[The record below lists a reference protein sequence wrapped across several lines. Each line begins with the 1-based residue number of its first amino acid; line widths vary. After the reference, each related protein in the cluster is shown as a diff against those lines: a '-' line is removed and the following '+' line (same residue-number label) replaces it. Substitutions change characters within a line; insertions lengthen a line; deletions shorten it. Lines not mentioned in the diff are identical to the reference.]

1 MAMQMIPAAAGKIGV
16 NDLNESIKSSD
27 TPKRIGCSV
36 KCSSVV
42 LIPSSN
48 IETGGPSRE
57 AKTIIVFVR
66 I

>member
-1 MAMQMIPAAAGKIGV
+1 
-16 NDLNESIKSSD
+16 
-27 TPKRIGCSV
+27 
-36 KCSSVV
+36 